1 MSFVVNQ
8 QGSFDPY
15 YEEGRDDDISDRLRG
30 AAAEQ
35 VAALKEAGYDALQ
48 ETSDA
53 LYYLIELA
61 EDALE
66 YLHRDREEPG
76 QYVVTLSG
84 HVNPGLVNRE
94 EWANDYLQLTISR
107 QGGPEDAATLT
118 RRRRGVGQPVM
129 VNGEFQVA

>member
-8 QGSFDPY
+8 QGSFDSY
-15 YEEGRDDDISDRLRG
+15 YGKWRDDDISDRLRG

-35 VAALKEAGYDALQ
+35 VAALAEAGYDAIQ
-48 ETSDA
+48 ETHDA
-53 LYYLIELA
+53 LHYLIELA

-66 YLHRDREEPG
+66 HLHGDREDPG

-94 EWANDYLQLTISR
+94 GWANDYLQLTVSR
-107 QGGPEDAATLT
+107 QGDPE
-118 RRRRGVGQPVM
+118 VGEEQAVEVPG
-129 VNGEFQVA
+129 GESRVA